1 VIPLAALLRAREGLP
16 AVSDI
21 PDIAASSASVSGAV
35 SGAVAAATAAM
46 PKTMPATAAG
56 ILP

>member
-16 AVSDI
+16 
-21 PDIAASSASVSGAV
+21 DIAASSASVSGAV
-35 SGAVAAATAAM
+35 AAATAA
-46 PKTMPATAAG
+46 PMPATAAG

>member
-1 VIPLAALLRAREGLP
+1 VIPPAALLRAREGLP
-16 AVSDI
+16 AVPDI

-35 SGAVAAATAAM
+35 TAATAAPM

-56 ILP
+56 ILS

>member
-1 VIPLAALLRAREGLP
+1 MIAPAALFALLRVREGL
-16 AVSDI
+16 

-35 SGAVAAATAAM
+35 AAATAATM
-46 PKTMPATAAG
+46 PEAMPATAAG

>member
-16 AVSDI
+16 
-21 PDIAASSASVSGAV
+21 DIAASSASVSGAV
-35 SGAVAAATAAM
+35 AAAM
-46 PKTMPATAAG
+46 PVAMPVAMPATAAG

>member
-1 VIPLAALLRAREGLP
+1 VIPPAALLRAREGLP
-16 AVSDI
+16 AV

-35 SGAVAAATAAM
+35 AAATAA
-46 PKTMPATAAG
+46 TMPATAAG

>member
-1 VIPLAALLRAREGLP
+1 MIPPAALLRAREGLP
-16 AVSDI
+16 DI

-35 SGAVAAATAAM
+35 AAAM
-46 PKTMPATAAG
+46 PATMPAE

>member
-16 AVSDI
+16 
-21 PDIAASSASVSGAV
+21 DIAASSASVSGAV
-35 SGAVAAATAAM
+35 AAAM
-46 PKTMPATAAG
+46 PAAMPATAAG

>member
-16 AVSDI
+16 DI
-21 PDIAASSASVSGAV
+21 SASSASVP
-35 SGAVAAATAAM
+35 GAVAAA
-46 PKTMPATAAG
+46 MPATSAAG

>member
-16 AVSDI
+16 AV

-35 SGAVAAATAAM
+35 AAATAAPMPKTM

>member
-1 VIPLAALLRAREGLP
+1 VIPLAAVLRAREGL
-16 AVSDI
+16 

-35 SGAVAAATAAM
+35 AAAM
-46 PKTMPATAAG
+46 PAAMPATAAG

>member
-16 AVSDI
+16 
-21 PDIAASSASVSGAV
+21 DIAASSASVSGAV
-35 SGAVAAATAAM
+35 AAAM
-46 PKTMPATAAG
+46 PAAMPATVAG

>member
-16 AVSDI
+16 
-21 PDIAASSASVSGAV
+21 DIAASSASVSGAV
-35 SGAVAAATAAM
+35 AAAM
-46 PKTMPATAAG
+46 PVAMTATAAG

>member
-1 VIPLAALLRAREGLP
+1 VIPPAALLRAREGLP
-16 AVSDI
+16 AV

-56 ILP
+56 ILS

>member
-16 AVSDI
+16 DV
-21 PDIAASSASVSGAV
+21 AASSASV

-46 PKTMPATAAG
+46 AAAG

>member
-1 VIPLAALLRAREGLP
+1 MIAPAALFALLRAREGLP
-16 AVSDI
+16 DL

-35 SGAVAAATAAM
+35 SGAVAAAMT
-46 PKTMPATAAG
+46 ATAAG

>member
-1 VIPLAALLRAREGLP
+1 VIPAAALLRAREGLP
-16 AVSDI
+16 AV
-21 PDIAASSASVSGAV
+21 PDIAASSASV

>member
-1 VIPLAALLRAREGLP
+1 VTPLAALLRAREGLP
-16 AVSDI
+16 AV

>member
-16 AVSDI
+16 DV
-21 PDIAASSASVSGAV
+21 AASSASVSGAV
-35 SGAVAAATAAM
+35 AAAM
-46 PKTMPATAAG
+46 PAMAAAG